1 MLEFKNVCGLSKKF
15 KLENISFL
23 APKGF
28 ITGITGTNGAG
39 KTTLFHYII
48 DDKQQYDGEILYDG
62 INIRNNFSSFKNH
75 MAFISDEKRF
85 FQHMS
90 IDDNIKLLS
99 IFFDS
104 WDNTV
109 FKEQLQKQNI
119 SFGRKLSSLSRG
131 EYLNFQIA
139 FAMAHEATL
148 YLLDEATAG
157 MDPVFRKDF
166 FNLMHELI
174 ATENVTILMT
184 THIEEEIEVHMDY
197 RGILEQ
203 GKLVS
208 FEEVEVR

>member
-1 MLEFKNVCGLSKKF
+1 MLEFKNVSGLSKQF

-28 ITGITGTNGAG
+28 ISGITGTNGAG

-48 DDKQQYDGEILYDG
+48 DDKQSYDGEILYNG
-62 INIRNNFSSFKNH
+62 MNIRDNFSSFKNR

-90 IDDNIKLLS
+90 IADNVKLLS

-104 WDNTV
+104 WDDAI
-109 FKEQLQKQNI
+109 FKKQLQKQNI
-119 SFGRKLSSLSRG
+119 SLGRQLSSLSRG
-131 EYLNFQIA
+131 KYINFQIA

-166 FNLMHELI
+166 FNLLHELI
-174 ATENVTILMT
+174 ATEDVTILMT

-197 RGILEQ
+197 RGVLEQ